1 MSGPTTL
8 QREHFTVSQDN
19 RYFRPDTLSKMIG
32 QEPNQWRHAALK
44 ELIDNALDAAENVHP
59 AIRPAITVEFTETDS
74 GLMLSVADNGMGIP
88 AAEIPRI
95 ADFSSNSSTKLFYR
109 APMRGAQGNAI
120 KTLIGMP
127 VALGQEHGR
136 LEIETQGQRHTLT
149 ARLTVTG
156 PKLDIQPTPTD
167 APGTRVT
174 ALIPGPV
181 ECYQGSAHD
190 SGKIVR

>member
-1 MSGPTTL
+1 MSGPVTL

-59 AIRPAITVEFTETDS
+59 AITPVISVEFTETDS
-74 GLMLSVADNGMGIP
+74 GLMLSVADNGKGIP

-109 APMRGAQGNAI
+109 APLRGAMGNAV

-127 VALGQEHGR
+127 VALGQERGR
-136 LEIETQGQRHTLT
+136 LEIETQGQRHTVTAWLT
-149 ARLTVTG
+149 AMSLLAAMNAMMLGAKNTFHAHPRPKMSRNRLTN
-156 PKLDIQPTPTD
+156 PNASSP
-167 APGTRVT
+167 
-174 ALIPGPV
+174 
-181 ECYQGSAHD
+181 
-190 SGKIVR
+190 